1 MEALGNAFQQSS
13 EEILEDIRNQVA
25 IEADIAG
32 HADDDLKPA
41 AKDADEADI
50 ATLVQASNQATAK
63 YAAVIFA
70 ENDEAKDA
78 ADDDG
83 DLKPAA
89 KDADEADKAGDDD
102 DDDKKPPA
110 K

>member
-41 AKDADEADI
+41 AKDADEAD
-50 ATLVQASNQATAK
+50 
-63 YAAVIFA
+63 
-70 ENDEAKDA
+70 
-78 ADDDG
+78 
-83 DLKPAA
+83 
-89 KDADEADKAGDDD
+89 KAGDDD